1 MELEKNKKLSP
12 PETGADFNFLEEIIY
27 CRRSVRYFQ
36 KKQVPEYLIRRILET
51 ARFAPSAGNAQPW
64 KFIVVR
70 APKMIAEMSE
80 DIKKIC
86 QRIMKFTDYTIP
98 GKQHRQWLAKLLMRL
113 NPNMFHPIPFSAM
126 KLIAEE
132 KLDVWH
138 GAPTVIILL
147 ADQRAPGDPAI
158 DIGIAGEHI
167 VLTAHSYGLGTCWV
181 SFVTP
186 LALYRKWRKKL
197 GIKYPYK
204 LITSIAVGYPKGTP
218 DGYVLR
224 ETQAIDWFDEEGNFK
239 VVY

>member
-1 MELEKNKKLSP
+1 MTEKKKIIP
-12 PETGADFNFLEEIIY
+12 PEPGADFNFLEEIIY
-27 CRRSVRYFQ
+27 RRRSVRYFQ

-64 KFIVVR
+64 KFVVVR
-70 APKMIAEMSE
+70 DQKMIEEMSE
-80 DIKKIC
+80 QVKKLC
-86 QRIMKFTDYTIP
+86 QKIMKWTDYTLP
-98 GKQHRQWLAKLLMRL
+98 GKHHRQFLAKLLMRL
-113 NPNMFHPIPFSAM
+113 SPNMFHPIPFSAM

-132 KLDVWH
+132 KLEVWH

-167 VLTAHSYGLGTCWV
+167 ALTAHSYGLGTCWV

-186 LALYRKWRKKL
+186 LAIYRKWRKKL

-204 LITSIAVGYPKGTP
+204 LITSIAIGYPKGDP
-218 DGYVLR
+218 DSYVPR